1 MLGWLKAAGEESRLR
16 LLALCARQE
25 LSVSDLAEAL
35 RQSEPRVSRHLRILC
50 EAGLL
55 ERLRQGQWV
64 HYRVTRE
71 AAAAAFVQGV
81 LGQVDRGDPVFAR
94 DQQRAMAGAGTLA
107 AGAGRGAAAGGGV
120 LAGARDAAAGGSGA
134 AVGAVGRVD
143 AGGGAAPGAGGAAA
157 GVRGV
162 GRVGAVGVA
171 AGVIGAAPG
180 GGAAAG
186 GAGRLGG
193 AAPGDGG
200 AAAGVRGVERVGA
213 GGVAAGI
220 VGAASGGGVSA
231 GARDVAAGGSDPAV
245 GAVGRV
251 GADGGA
257 AGRGAVERTFESR
270 LGRALK
276 GFVEAV
282 DVALGGSV
290 AVSGRGANAR
300 DAEDRPRALVVGV
313 EHLELLE
320 TAAVVTGECVA
331 IAHSRR
337 AAQSARAFAERRGI
351 TCRVLLA
358 SGANALSDKDIES
371 AGAPFDVVFLDHLA
385 VPESALDGLLTYGR
399 RALAAGGRLWL
410 FERYE
415 ALAYGSSGPEISR
428 DKVVEH
434 PIGRLR
440 RLLGDVGL
448 TCERLSPI
456 EADGE
461 HVLAA
466 VAVPTRATLQGAGTA
481 GAA

>member
-1 MLGWLKAAGEESRLR
+1 MAALHSTTVLGWLKAAGEDSRLR

-64 HYRVTRE
+64 HYRLTQN
-71 AAAAAFVQGV
+71 AAAAGFVQGL
-81 LGQVDRGDPVFAR
+81 LGQLDRADPVFVR
-94 DQQRAMAGAGTLA
+94 DRERVPGRPAGAPGAKGSSDAGTASRGVRAGDA
-107 AGAGRGAAAGGGV
+107 AGA
-120 LAGARDAAAGGSGA
+120 ART
-134 AVGAVGRVD
+134 
-143 AGGGAAPGAGGAAA
+143 
-157 GVRGV
+157 
-162 GRVGAVGVA
+162 
-171 AGVIGAAPG
+171 
-180 GGAAAG
+180 
-186 GAGRLGG
+186 L
-193 AAPGDGG
+193 
-200 AAAGVRGVERVGA
+200 
-213 GGVAAGI
+213 
-220 VGAASGGGVSA
+220 
-231 GARDVAAGGSDPAV
+231 
-245 GAVGRV
+245 
-251 GADGGA
+251 
-257 AGRGAVERTFESR
+257 ESR

-282 DVALGGSV
+282 DVGIGEGARAFGAATGADARGEAKGGS
-290 AVSGRGANAR
+290 ARGSSAGVTAG
-300 DAEDRPRALVVGV
+300 DPSVLEGPRSALVVGV

-320 TAAVVTGECVA
+320 TAAFEASECVA

-337 AAQSARAFAERRGI
+337 AAQSARAFAERRGFA
-351 TCRVLLA
+351 CRVLLA
-358 SGANALSDKDIES
+358 ASSNALCEKDIDA

-385 VPESALDGLLTYGR
+385 VPGSGLEEMLTYGR
-399 RALAAGGRLWL
+399 RALKAEGRLWL

-415 ALAYGSSGPEISR
+415 SLEVSR
-428 DKVVEH
+428 EKVVEH

-448 TCERLSPI
+448 RCERLSPI

-466 VAVPTRATLQGAGTA
+466 VAVPSRATLRSAGTV

>member
-1 MLGWLKAAGEESRLR
+1 MSTDSKAVLGWLKAAGEESRLR

-81 LGQVDRGDPVFAR
+81 LGQVDRGDPVFGR
-94 DQQRAMAGAGTLA
+94 DQQRAMARPAGAGMLA
-107 AGAGRGAAAGGGV
+107 AGASRGGAAGG
-120 LAGARDAAAGGSGA
+120 
-134 AVGAVGRVD
+134 GAVGRVG
-143 AGGGAAPGAGGAAA
+143 AGDDAAPGAGGAAA

-290 AVSGRGANAR
+290 AVPGRGANAR

-358 SGANALSDKDIES
+358 SGANALSDKDIEA

-415 ALAYGSSGPEISR
+415 ALAYGSSGLAISR

-440 RLLGDVGL
+440 RLLADVGL

-466 VAVPTRATLQGAGTA
+466 VAVPTRATLRGAGTA